1 MAHLPPSVHEATPGH
16 RESTW
21 FSSTLTVWFTDA
33 EEHVNQ
39 GTIGHV
45 WLERVF
51 CALLLLFFAGTA
63 SAESPASE
71 ESWQKNTYQWFETIE
86 PGGQVR
92 VVNPYG
98 NIYARFGGYENEVEV
113 LATVQRLE
121 SELPELEVVFRHADG
136 GLEVTVTPAAPA
148 VPEGAPA
155 PPGPGQTRDRVDLV
169 LFVPQGAALHARTEA
184 DRIEV
189 KGLEGDLTAESLKG
203 DIWVRKVKGAV
214 QASTE
219 RGQISAM
226 LETGVTT
233 QPQRISTVTGEIEVH
248 LWEDANMNVT
258 MATSGEISTDFS
270 IRIEHRRFEE
280 PGKHAFAT
288 VGKGGPELSLY
299 SKRGRVRLLRM
310 PRHFKPDQDVESKR
324 QNPGGTDEP

>member
-1 MAHLPPSVHEATPGH
+1 VSRGAI
-16 RESTW
+16 RRDW
-21 FSSTLTVWFTDA
+21 FIS
-33 EEHVNQ
+33 
-39 GTIGHV
+39 
-45 WLERVF
+45 VF
-51 CALLLLFFAGTA
+51 CILFLGFFGLAAL
-63 SAESPASE
+63 AESPASE
-71 ESWQKNTYQWFETIE
+71 ESWQKNTYQWFEKIE
-86 PGGQVR
+86 PGGPVR

-98 NIYARFGGYENEVEV
+98 NIYARFGGYENQVEI

-121 SELPELEVVFRHADG
+121 TDLPELEVGFRHVDG
-136 GLEVTVTPAAPA
+136 GLDVTVAPAAR
-148 VPEGAPA
+148 EGAPA
-155 PPGPGQTRDRVDLV
+155 PPGPGETRDRVDLV
-169 LFVPQGAALHARTEA
+169 LFVPQGAALHARTEE

-189 KGLEGDLTAESLKG
+189 KGLEGDFTAESVKG
-203 DIWVRKVKGAV
+203 DIWLRKVKGAV

-233 QPQRISTVTGEIEVH
+233 QLQKFSTVTGEIEVH

-288 VGKGGPELSLY
+288 VGEGGPELSLF

-310 PRHFKPDQDVESKR
+310 PRHFRPDTS
-324 QNPGGTDEP
+324 DEKKQ